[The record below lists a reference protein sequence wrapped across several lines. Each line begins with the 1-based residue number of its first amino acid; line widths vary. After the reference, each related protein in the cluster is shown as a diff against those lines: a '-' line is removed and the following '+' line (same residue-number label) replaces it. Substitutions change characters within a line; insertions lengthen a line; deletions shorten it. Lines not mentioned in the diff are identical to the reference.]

1 MPTVTPKTVYH
12 PWIQSVMVAYM
23 IHFFVFDFS
32 RKFYISF
39 PYSWHFYL
47 IVIMSKAVEK
57 EAQPSVDMEALSK
70 KKLEDTTFADL
81 VRIY

>member
-1 MPTVTPKTVYH
+1 
-12 PWIQSVMVAYM
+12 MVAYM
-23 IHFFVFDFS
+23 IPSFELDFS

-39 PYSWHFYL
+39 LYSSHFCF
-47 IVIMSKAVEK
+47 IVVMSKAVEK

>member
-1 MPTVTPKTVYH
+1 
-12 PWIQSVMVAYM
+12 
-23 IHFFVFDFS
+23 
-32 RKFYISF
+32 
-39 PYSWHFYL
+39 
-47 IVIMSKAVEK
+47 MSKAVEK